1 MKMFRNIVIS
11 AFVTP
16 ILIIF
21 LAGCSQEA
29 ERPKDNLQ
37 IAIETAEQNRTPD
50 NYLTLSLRY
59 YEAGQFEKCI
69 EAAEKALEMQ
79 PEFAAAYN
87 NICAAYNE
95 LQLWDRGIEA
105 CTQALEI
112 DPEFQLAKNNL
123 EWARSSKAKEK

>member
-1 MKMFRNIVIS
+1 MKMFRHIVLS

-16 ILIIF
+16 ILIII
-21 LAGCSQEA
+21 LTGCSREA

-37 IAIETAEQNRTPD
+37 TAIETAEQIGTHD

-79 PEFAAAYN
+79 PDSAGAYN

-95 LQLWDRGIEA
+95 LELWDRGIEA
-105 CTQALEI
+105 CTHALEI

-123 EWARSSKAKEK
+123 EWARSSKAKQK